1 MLSKDRKIKQED
13 AKENLQHNIK
23 KKKRRRK
30 SGGGGEGCFEMR
42 LLLGVYKGS
51 KVF

>member
-23 KKKRRRK
+23 KKN
-30 SGGGGEGCFEMR
+30 EEE
-42 LLLGVYKGS
+42 
-51 KVF
+51 KVVVEEKAALK